1 MEVSMNNTV
10 MSKVDVF
17 NKEYSYIKDPK
28 LVNDVKYL
36 VSMLPDYFFEVP
48 ASSTGKY
55 HPKYALGEGGLVRHT
70 KSAVRM
76 AYELL
81 SNPII
86 GGKYT
91 LHEKDLMIIALI
103 LHDGL
108 KSGKEKSQYTKV
120 EHPLLVAEFIK
131 DNMDNLEMDDEDIEF
146 ICEVISSHMGAWNK
160 DFDVNEVLPVPRTK
174 YQSFVHMCD
183 YLASRKFINVE
194 FDNNNDVIG

>member
-28 LVNDVKYL
+28 LVGDVKYL

-55 HPKYALGEGGLVRHT
+55 HPKYALGDGGLVRHT

-120 EHPLLVAEFIK
+120 EHPLLAAEFIK

-160 DFDVNEVLPVPRTK
+160 DFDGNEVLPVPRTK

-194 FDNNNDVIG
+194 FDDNNDVIG

>member
-1 MEVSMNNTV
+1 
-10 MSKVDVF
+10 MSKVEAF

-28 LVNDVKYL
+28 LVKDVKYL

-120 EHPLLVAEFIK
+120 EHPLLASEFIK
-131 DNMDNLEMDDEDIEF
+131 DNIDHLEMDDEDIEF
-146 ICEVISSHMGAWNK
+146 ICEVIESHMGAWNK
-160 DFDVNEVLPVPRTK
+160 DFDGNEVLPIPRTK

>member
-1 MEVSMNNTV
+1 
-10 MSKVDVF
+10 MSKVEVF

-28 LVNDVKYL
+28 LVKDVKYL

-81 SNPII
+81 NNPII

-120 EHPLLVAEFIK
+120 EHPLLASEFIK
-131 DNMDNLEMDDEDIEF
+131 DNMDQLEMNDEDIEF
-146 ICEVISSHMGAWNK
+146 ICEVIESHMGAWNK
-160 DFDVNEVLPVPRTK
+160 DFDGNEVLPIPRTK

-183 YLASRKFINVE
+183 YLASRKFINVQ

>member
-1 MEVSMNNTV
+1 
-10 MSKVDVF
+10 MSKVEVF

-28 LVNDVKYL
+28 LVKDVKYL

-81 SNPII
+81 NNPII

-120 EHPLLVAEFIK
+120 EHPLLASEFIK
-131 DNMDNLEMDDEDIEF
+131 DNMDQLEMNDEDIEF
-146 ICEVISSHMGAWNK
+146 ICEVIESHMGAWNK
-160 DFDVNEVLPVPRTK
+160 DFDGNEVLPIPRTK

>member
-1 MEVSMNNTV
+1 MISEKLMN
-10 MSKVDVF
+10 KVDVF
-17 NKEYSYIKDPK
+17 NKEYNYIKDPK
-28 LVNDVKYL
+28 LVKDVQYL

-55 HPKYALGEGGLVRHT
+55 HPKYALGDGGLVRHT

-120 EHPLLVAEFIK
+120 EHPLLATEFIK
-131 DNMDNLEMDDEDIEF
+131 DNMEHLEMDDEDIEF

-160 DFDVNEVLPVPRTK
+160 DFDGNEVLPIPRTK

>member
-1 MEVSMNNTV
+1 
-10 MSKVDVF
+10 MSKVEVF

-28 LVNDVKYL
+28 LVKDVKYL

-81 SNPII
+81 NNPII

-120 EHPLLVAEFIK
+120 EHPLLASEFIK
-131 DNMDNLEMDDEDIEF
+131 DNMDQLEMNDEDIEF
-146 ICEVISSHMGAWNK
+146 ICEVIESHMGAWNK
-160 DFDVNEVLPVPRTK
+160 DFDGNEVLPIPRTK

-183 YLASRKFINVE
+183 YLASRKFITVD

>member
-55 HPKYALGEGGLVRHT
+55 HPKYALGDGGLVRHT

-160 DFDVNEVLPVPRTK
+160 DFDGNEVLPVPRTK